1 MKEGL
6 SKIGGVRILIVGDVM
21 LDQYIWGDVRR
32 ISPEAPVP
40 IVHVKR
46 RTRTPG
52 GAGNVALNLRGLGC
66 EAHLFAVQGND
77 AEGTQLADLLKTN
90 IIEGELFPVPGLP
103 TTTKTR
109 IMGQNQQLLR
119 IDDEIVQKIPDETED
134 RLMESV
140 FPKLRQIDAIILSDY
155 GKGVLAGTLPKKIIE
170 ATSALDLSVIIDPKG
185 KAWARYQGA
194 TCLTP
199 NWAEFLYYLGVEKLE
214 EDALEHHVKAVI
226 DSLNLQFLLITRGR
240 AGMVLYGKN
249 GLICHL
255 PAQAREV
262 YDVSGA
268 GDTVVAVLTAALAAG
283 MDMAQAAELAN
294 TAAGIVVGKVGTQ
307 PITLPELEIALKKR
321 DVIESGKVFD
331 TGNLAQKVL
340 KWRTQG
346 ERIVFTN
353 GCFDILHMGHVDLLQ
368 SAALLG
374 DRLIIGLNSDA
385 SIRRLKGNDRPILPE
400 EQRAGL
406 LSALECVD
414 AVVIFEEDT
423 PLETIL
429 ALHPDILV
437 KGADYEGKF
446 IAGQKEIEAWGGK
459 VNLIPFTHDV
469 STTQIIKGLRN
480 R

>member
-1 MKEGL
+1 
-6 SKIGGVRILIVGDVM
+6 
-21 LDQYIWGDVRR
+21 
-32 ISPEAPVP
+32 
-40 IVHVKR
+40 
-46 RTRTPG
+46 
-52 GAGNVALNLRGLGC
+52 
-66 EAHLFAVQGND
+66 
-77 AEGTQLADLLKTN
+77 
-90 IIEGELFPVPGLP
+90 
-103 TTTKTR
+103 
-109 IMGQNQQLLR
+109 
-119 IDDEIVQKIPDETED
+119 
-134 RLMESV
+134 
-140 FPKLRQIDAIILSDY
+140 
-155 GKGVLAGTLPKKIIE
+155 
-170 ATSALDLSVIIDPKG
+170 
-185 KAWARYQGA
+185 
-194 TCLTP
+194 
-199 NWAEFLYYLGVEKLE
+199 
-214 EDALEHHVKAVI
+214 
-226 DSLNLQFLLITRGR
+226 
-240 AGMVLYGKN
+240 MVLYGKN